1 MIALNRKIDT
11 PKTRGEILKEVMIQ
25 ANYLSIV
32 KKEGVIET
40 VRIIDL
46 LAKAE

>member
-1 MIALNRKIDT
+1 MITLNTKIGNS
-11 PKTRGEILKEVMIQ
+11 KTSGEILKEVMIQ
-25 ANYLSIV
+25 ANYISIV
-32 KKEGVIET
+32 KKGGVIET